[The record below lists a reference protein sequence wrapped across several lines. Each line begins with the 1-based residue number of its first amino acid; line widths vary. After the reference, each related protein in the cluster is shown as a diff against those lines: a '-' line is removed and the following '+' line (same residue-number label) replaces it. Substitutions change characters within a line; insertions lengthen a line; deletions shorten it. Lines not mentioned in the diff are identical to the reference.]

1 MTETAGVVLNNSSW
15 SLDALFQAQ
24 GMGFFIN
31 IGLLV
36 LVALR
41 VISIIWVAKDIAART
56 HSLWIQLLSVLLVT
70 VLSPVLG
77 LPIYLLLRPIGYRYD
92 KMPWRE
98 ALILNLV
105 ACGNCKALNLK
116 DNQCCIHC

>member
-15 SLDALFQAQ
+15 GLDTLFQAQ

-56 HSLWIQLLSVLLVT
+56 HSLWLQLLSVLLVT
-70 VLSPVLG
+70 VLSPVL
-77 LPIYLLLRPIGYRYD
+77 
-92 KMPWRE
+92 
-98 ALILNLV
+98 
-105 ACGNCKALNLK
+105 
-116 DNQCCIHC
+116 